1 MGTTEKLGVG
11 VNIQDRLL
19 AAHHIDVP
27 DRPMDFEQRN
37 GRIWRPGNLNEE
49 IEILVYGVKN
59 TLDSTGFQ
67 RLLIK
72 QKFINQL
79 MRGDITDRTFDDPFD
94 PTQASFQDM
103 MAAFGNPK
111 VREKFGLENQIRDLM
126 TLKDSHEKEIARAR
140 DGNSPGPGSDP
151 NLPGG
156 PGILGERLQRAG
168 RGFPGRKGALPFP
181 WKRMERWPP

>member
-1 MGTTEKLGVG
+1 MNDGEIRVVMGTTEKLGIG

-27 DRPMDFEQRN
+27 HRPMDFEQRN

-67 RLLIK
+67 RILIK

-79 MRGDITDRTFDDPFD
+79 MRGDITDRSFDDPFD

-126 TLKDSHEKEIARAR
+126 TPE
-140 DGNSPGPGSDP
+140 
-151 NLPGG
+151 
-156 PGILGERLQRAG
+156 
-168 RGFPGRKGALPFP
+168 GFA
-181 WKRMERWPP
+181 